1 MTEPVADPSI
11 AATFTCS
18 RCGRP
23 AARVAVVP
31 AGQPLPAPV
40 VAPSGFPPA
49 STPAFDTFLRV
60 VIDAVGLG
68 GSMAGS
74 SIDAVV
80 PRVRAALE
88 AGDAAA
94 LYAANLEIG
103 RFWCPAC
110 AASYCGLVIKG
121 PPVSASTYQ
130 KRRSRLRVACPAP
143 EVLPGLADNG
153 ARAGWIQAR

>member
-1 MTEPVADPSI
+1 MTEPEADPSI

-110 AASYCGLVIKG
+110 AASYCG
-121 PPVSASTYQ
+121 TCW
-130 KRRSRLRVACPAP
+130 RLWDEFDPEEPSWFEEQRGECPRGH
-143 EVLPGLADNG
+143 ERMIID
-153 ARAGWIQAR
+153 